1 MRHAEHNNK
10 YYVKQQRS
18 TVMEAFFAITLSIFV
33 ISKFLKSETKK
44 PDDYEL
50 RRNTVKARWDRKR
63 IKAEKLKQE
72 AKMAEKT
79 RREFEKQK
87 QEDAEL
93 ISVIL
98 PTINND
104 K

>member
-1 MRHAEHNNK
+1 
-10 YYVKQQRS
+10 
-18 TVMEAFFAITLSIFV
+18 MEAIWAIVLSSIILV
-33 ISKFLKSETKK
+33 KWLKSETKEIDK
-44 PDDYEL
+44 KEL

-72 AKMAEKT
+72 AKSARKAHKEP
-79 RREFEKQK
+79 EKQK
-87 QEDAEL
+87 QKDAEL

>member
-1 MRHAEHNNK
+1 MIKLGNMDAFFSIVLSAIVLRMFFKSNNK
-10 YYVKQQRS
+10 ES
-18 TVMEAFFAITLSIFV
+18 D
-33 ISKFLKSETKK
+33 
-44 PDDYEL
+44 PHEL

-72 AKMAEKT
+72 EKLARKT
-79 RREFEKQK
+79 LRDIEKQK
-87 QEDAEL
+87 QKDAEL